1 MNEKNIVPGTLKEG
15 SDSDESLTI
24 SELRAQVADMRLEI
38 EILKETINVIKKTSV
53 SIWKP

>member
-1 MNEKNIVPGTLKEG
+1 MNEKNIVPRTLKEG

-24 SELRAQVADMRLEI
+24 SELRAQMADMQLEI
-38 EILKETINVIKKTSV
+38 DILKETINVIKKTSV